1 MKKHT
6 SRIALALLF
15 LLLIFSVASAKEG
28 AKEIKKIDLK
38 STSNFMKS
46 LESRETFPDSVT
58 FAYYYAYSLSAFGEK
73 IPAPAEKK
81 IVDFLKRCQ
90 TKNGGFTSEPAN
102 GAEPNLIF
110 TYYAIKTLNF
120 LGTLDAID
128 KEKATGYV
136 LGLAQKDGGFFANDT
151 LSGRQTSL
159 QMTFYGV
166 QSLQMLKEL
175 KKLDAQKTITFI
187 NGYTSKDGKGFSL
200 LRKDDVSQRATLG
213 SNMKEDAAPESTKMA
228 VKALDTLGGL
238 TDATKT
244 AVVAYLKSTR
254 YSGLIKNKQYPTL
267 PQLSEMADV
276 LDTLSYLKAVNQ
288 ANTAKIYKFVESLY
302 IAENGGF
309 GPSPGLGTTPPSTF
323 DGIVCLVK
331 LGKLKDPEGKLQK

>member
-1 MKKHT
+1 MKKYH
-6 SRIALALLF
+6 SRIAFALLF
-15 LLLIFSVASAKEG
+15 LLLFFSVASAKEG
-28 AKEIKKIDLK
+28 AKEINKIDLK
-38 STSNFMKS
+38 STTDFMKS
-46 LESRETFPDSVT
+46 LDGRETFPDSVT
-58 FAYYYAYSLSAFGEK
+58 FAYYYAYSLSALGEK
-73 IPAPAEKK
+73 IPATAEKK

-102 GAEPNLIF
+102 GAEPNIIF
-110 TYYAIKTLNF
+110 TYYAIKTLSF

-128 KEKATGYV
+128 KEKATSYV
-136 LGLAQKDGGFFANDT
+136 LGLAQKDGGFFANDAQ
-151 LSGRQTSL
+151 SGRATSL

-175 KKLDAQKTITFI
+175 KKLDAQKTIAFI

-200 LRKDDVSQRATLG
+200 LRKDDAGPMG
-213 SNMKEDAAPESTKMA
+213 SNVKEDAAPESTKMA
-228 VKALDTLGGL
+228 VKALDVLGGL
-238 TDATKT
+238 TDTTKT

-288 ANTAKIYKFVESLY
+288 VNTAKIYKFVESLY
-302 IAENGGF
+302 IGENGGF

-323 DGIVCLVK
+323 DGIVCLAK
-331 LGKLKDPEGKLQK
+331 LGKIKDPEAKLQK